1 MKIFKKLMPVA
12 ISLIV
17 IIVIAIVMVVVSA
30 TTNKTSTLSNGDENY
45 FQYGKLTVTK
55 QDLYNALKKDYS
67 VAELTRLVDTYLYQD
82 EINKVTDDEVIKY
95 VEKDIFGE
103 DEENKLT
110 AEEKQEKWDEVI
122 ESLVLTGIV
131 SKKDADANN
140 AYDAYTSTVWA
151 NVKDYYRLQCAKE
164 AWAKKAYLEYYK
176 EQNKIANGEAL
187 FDDEAIEDY
196 FEDNYGQVTTGLF
209 IPLTSAA
216 NAKALMESVGINYDA
231 SASTDSTNQLAGW
244 LKADFNEKENE
255 YPKASDYMTA
265 SEVVEAFVKMY
276 NKVLAY
282 TNGGEDIITADL
294 YEKSYSEKLT
304 LQQVRFVLDEA
315 MAEYESIKG
324 NLQLPTVGIIN
335 DTEETVSI
343 KWTVIEGENYSLTE
357 DGALT
362 VVRGSNKISKKITAT
377 LTLGEET
384 QTAEYSVNVASTTSS
399 DKEQAEPITV
409 EIGAVNKDYEYSFN
423 LNNDL
428 ANGHAQFIWEAND
441 DSSFAQ
447 YLSANGKKLT
457 IKDTAADFVDSYTV
471 KPVSVGN
478 YSFLFIKLSQTEEV
492 ELTDE
497 IKAEIIEKMT
507 EELYSVNNLEL
518 MLYKN
523 RNDHKLTIYDNFIE
537 AIYEY
542 NYNYFHG
549 TTLSLKE
556 YDEFKLTKK
565 SNKGVVAKVDDFEIT
580 TDQLFEVLEAKY
592 GATYVKNYIDNYLI
606 INSDFNTFYNPYKDI
621 EDKDYVKSLLKSDI
635 SSFKQNFEL
644 DYFTYSYLS
653 YYGFIPNFP
662 ASYGWKNFI
671 NDYFNASSEKELL
684 ISKNYGGA
692 IYSEV
697 LEAYQESLY
706 NFEAI
711 KAVMEEN
718 LKDAYGV
725 DVMNLVISVDYNYDS
740 TSDTKIVK
748 SNEETEKEENWTAEQ
763 IALAEELAALIM
775 TSYDNVLAT
784 GSIADKLTE
793 MVTVYNNAAYEYA
806 ADFVPTTHVE
816 ELQVQLAKFKL
827 AGLSLKFEKTT
838 KYDQTSSLV
847 DEFKEAMVEI
857 WNYANEKGLVYD
869 DKAAKDDKHYANPIV
884 EGIKY
889 NVVNADNNY
898 AFATSYGFHA
908 VVVEKAYQP
917 TELPTE
923 VEVELYKA
931 ANEYKTLSEELK
943 TANTNLESASGNET
957 AVNSYKTQ
965 IKRLEKEVEDAKAE
979 LFAALDKIEKVE
991 GYEEIRKGWD
1001 EETEVFTIDTKLSA
1015 KCTAWYDAALTEVT
1029 TYIVEKDI
1037 LAIVKAELNNMTF
1050 ASGFDKD
1057 QFDYYLNYIEENYNE
1072 QE

>member
-1 MKIFKKLMPVA
+1 MKIFKKLLPVA
-12 ISLIV
+12 ISLGV

-30 TTNKTSTLSNGDENY
+30 TTNKTSTLANGDENY
-45 FQYGKLTVTK
+45 FEYGKLTVTK

-82 EINKVTDDEVIKY
+82 EIKKVTDDEVIKY

-103 DEENKLT
+103 DEEKELT
-110 AEEKQEKWDEVI
+110 AEEKQEMWDEVI
-122 ESLVLTGIV
+122 ESLVLTGVV
-131 SKKDADANN
+131 SKKDADANT
-140 AYDAYTSTVWA
+140 AYDAYTSAVWET
-151 NVKDYYRLQCAKE
+151 VKDYYRLQCAKE
-164 AWAKKAYLEYYK
+164 AWAKKAYLEHYK
-176 EQNKIANGEAL
+176 KENEIADGEAL
-187 FDDEAIEDY
+187 FDDEAIEEY

-209 IPLTSAA
+209 IPFTSAL

-231 SASTDSTNQLAGW
+231 SSSTDSTNQLAGW
-244 LKADFNEKENE
+244 LKASYDDKTNK

-282 TNGGEDIITADL
+282 TNGGEDIITSDL

-315 MAEYESIKG
+315 MSDYELIKG
-324 NLQLPTVGIIN
+324 NLQLPTVGTIN
-335 DTEETVSI
+335 DSEETVSI
-343 KWTVIEGENYSLTE
+343 KWTAIEGENYNLTE
-357 DGALT
+357 AGALT
-362 VVRGSNKISKKITAT
+362 VVRSSSKINKKITAT
-377 LTLGEET
+377 LTLGEAT
-384 QTAEYSVNVASTTSS
+384 QTAEYTVNVAATTSS
-399 DKEQAEPITV
+399 DKEQAEPVTV
-409 EIGAVNKDYEYSFN
+409 EIAAVNKDYEYSFN

-441 DSSFAQ
+441 DSDFAS
-447 YLSANGKKLT
+447 YLSANGTKLK
-457 IKDTAADFVDSYTV
+457 ISDKAADFADSYTV
-471 KPVSVGN
+471 KPVSIGN
-478 YSFLFIKLSQTEEV
+478 YSFLLIKLSQTDEV

-523 RNDHKLTIYDNFIE
+523 RNEHKFTIYDNFIE
-537 AIYEY
+537 ALYEY

-565 SNKGVVAKVDDFEIT
+565 SNKGVVAKIDDFEIT
-580 TDQLFEVLEAKY
+580 TDELFTVLEEKY

-671 NDYFNASSEKELL
+671 NDYFNATSEKELL

-697 LEAYQESLY
+697 LEAYEKSLY
-706 NFEAI
+706 NFDAI

-740 TSDTKIVK
+740 TPDTKIVK

-763 IALAEELAALIM
+763 IQLAEELSALIM
-775 TSYDNVLAT
+775 TSYDDVLAT

-793 MVTVYNNAAYEYA
+793 MVNVYNNAAYEYA
-806 ADFVPTTHVE
+806 ADFVPTTTVE
-816 ELQVQLAKFKL
+816 ELQVKLAKFKL
-827 AGLSLKFEKTT
+827 AGLSIKFEKTT

-847 DEFKEAMVEI
+847 EEFKEAMVEI
-857 WNYANEKGLVYD
+857 WNYANDLGLVYD
-869 DKAAKDDKHYANPIV
+869 AKAAKEDKYYANPIV

-923 VEVELYKA
+923 VEIELYKA
-931 ANEYKTLSEELK
+931 ANEYKTVSEELA
-943 TANTNLESASGNET
+943 TAKTNLESASGNES
-957 AVNSYKTQ
+957 AVNSYKVQ
-965 IKRLEKEVEDAKAE
+965 IKRLEKEVEDAKAT

-1001 EETEVFTIDTKLSA
+1001 EETQAFTIDTNLSA

-1037 LAIVKAELNNMTF
+1037 LSTLKAELNNMKF
-1050 ASGFDKD
+1050 ASGFDKE
-1057 QFDYYLNYIEENYNE
+1057 QFDFYLNYIEENYNE
-1072 QE
+1072 EK